1 MTFVNLLVMREKE
14 ILEPGLDDLI
24 MISGF
29 YGKNENYVLAGGGNT
44 SFKNTQYLWVKAS
57 GIPLKDIT
65 EDDFVCMSRK
75 DLWIISI
82 KKYSRNIIRR
92 EAEVK
97 EDMFHAMVSSD
108 KKRPSVETLLHE
120 IIDYP
125 FVVHTHP
132 TMVNALMCSKNA
144 KHLSAELFGN
154 DILFVEYTNPGYTLF
169 KKVANEIVH
178 FKAERNFIPRI
189 IFLENHGIFV
199 GGNTINE
206 IKATYSGIE
215 EKIRGRI
222 IRSLPSD
229 KSELCDSEITEKINE
244 IILSDKVLM
253 TACTTSDLIR
263 HFVKDRDMFRKVEKP
278 FTPDN
283 IVYCKAHYLFLDD
296 RDNKNQ
302 RIQHV
307 LKKINEFIRK
317 YGYPPKIIGIKGKG
331 ILAVDE
337 NERSVITVQKIFVDM
352 MKISFYA
359 ENFGGQKFMTPK
371 QIAFIDN
378 WEVENYRRK
387 VAKNG

>member
-1 MTFVNLLVMREKE
+1 
-14 ILEPGLDDLI
+14 LEPGLNDLI
-24 MISGF
+24 RISGF
-29 YGKNENYVLAGGGNT
+29 YGENENYVLAGGGNT

-65 EDDFVCMSRK
+65 ENGFVCMSRG
-75 DLWIISI
+75 DLQIISS
-82 KKYSRNIIRR
+82 KKYSRNIVQR

-97 EDMFHAMVSSD
+97 EDMFRAMVSSGG
-108 KKRPSVETLLHE
+108 KRPSVETLLHE

-132 TMVNALMCSKNA
+132 TIVNALMCSKNA
-144 KHLSAELFGN
+144 KQLSAELFGN

-178 FKAERNFIPRI
+178 FKAKRNFVPKI
-189 IFLENHGIFV
+189 ILLENHGIFV
-199 GGNTINE
+199 GGETIDE

-215 EKIRGRI
+215 EKIRSRI
-222 IRSLPSD
+222 IHSHPSD
-229 KSELCDSEITEKINE
+229 KNKLCDSEIVKGINE
-244 IILSDKVLM
+244 FILSDKVLM
-253 TACTTSDLIR
+253 ARCITSDLIR
-263 HFVKDRDMFRKVEKP
+263 YFVKDRDIFRKVGKP

-302 RIQHV
+302 RIQYV
-307 LKKINEFIRK
+307 LKKINKFIRK

-337 NERSVITVQKIFVDM
+337 NKRSVITVQKIFVDM